1 MYFIALT
8 SAMALFDS
16 SQTDESWLLMCFE
29 DSKFDIIK
37 RSRVFCEKEEDIFLG
52 ATIRIKCGKVKMR
65 GTVVSINDSKK
76 YIEENLEE
84 MRENHLKNIS
94 RKSSK
99 RKTLCTELQLP
110 NSRDNEVQ
118 DDLAAEM
125 TSKEQELLMWKGRLE
140 KEEALNAHYRQYLSF
155 IGVQISKVP
164 KNDQN
169 PPTDHN

>member
-1 MYFIALT
+1 
-8 SAMALFDS
+8 MAFLDS
-16 SQTDESWLLMCFE
+16 MQADESWLLMCFE
-29 DSKFDIIK
+29 DSKFEIIK

-52 ATIRIKCGKVKMR
+52 ATINIKCGRVKMR

-76 YIEENLEE
+76 YIEQNLEKIC
-84 MRENHLKNIS
+84 ENHLKNKS
-94 RKSSK
+94 HKSSE
-99 RKTLCTELQLP
+99 RESTELQLP